1 MGRNYRTP
9 KKRKK
14 KKKKSL
20 CCQRSVKSLLGKIG
34 QLWKKIPM
42 QSSLS
47 DAGGWE
53 GAGVVDYGRMGRNR
67 KGQEL
72 ERRFLS

>member
-1 MGRNYRTP
+1 M
-9 KKRKK
+9 
-14 KKKKSL
+14 
-20 CCQRSVKSLLGKIG
+20 LGKIG
-34 QLWKKIPM
+34 QLRKKIPM
-42 QSSLS
+42 ESSLS